1 MNAALPFTLQQP
13 AWLWLLLP
21 LLLLHALLARRRRPV
36 PFAAAGELGA
46 TAGERLPRSWRV
58 RLALAPALLQALAL
72 AAAAVALA
80 EPVVLQPAPPVPPGR
95 DLVLCVD
102 RSSSM
107 AATDLA
113 PDRTRL
119 AVGLD
124 LLGEFVRTRADD
136 RIGLV
141 TFARYADLRCP
152 PTGDHG
158 ALLQLLQRTTM
169 VAKDG
174 PEDATAIGAA
184 AALAASLLRRSAA
197 PARVAIVVTDG
208 EENVA
213 TAGSS
218 KAIAPLHAAQLCA
231 SSGIRVHT
239 IVVGRGSARADGT
252 FAPLDTTAVEQLAA
266 TTGGRSFRAENAAA
280 LASVCAAIDEL
291 EAAAFQ
297 APGVVAERW
306 HGAAMLLALSLFA
319 TAFGVSATWL
329 RRLA

>member
-1 MNAALPFTLQQP
+1 MIAVATFELQQP

-21 LLLLHALLARRRRPV
+21 LLLVLGLVARRRRRLPL
-36 PFAAAGELGA
+36 AQAGELLVAAGA
-46 TAGERLPRSWRV
+46 PLPVSWRV
-58 RLALAPALLQALAL
+58 RFSLLPTLLRVAALVAVV
-72 AAAAVALA
+72 VALA
-80 EPVVLQPAPPVPPGR
+80 GPVVLRPLPPEPPGR

-113 PDRTRL
+113 ADRTRL

-124 LLGEFVRTRADD
+124 LLGEFVLARRHD
-136 RIGLV
+136 RLGLV

-158 ALLQLLQRTTM
+158 ALLQLLQRTAM

-184 AALAASLLRRSAA
+184 TALAASLLRRSTAA
-197 PARVAIVVTDG
+197 ARVVVVVTDG

-213 TAGSS
+213 TAGAGKS
-218 KAIAPLHAAQLCA
+218 IAPLHAAQLCA

-239 IVVGRGSARADGT
+239 IVVGRGNARADGS

-266 TTGGRSFRAENAAA
+266 TTGGKSFRAENAAA
-280 LASVCAAIDEL
+280 LAAVCAAIDEL
-291 EAAAFQ
+291 EAAAWL
-297 APGVVAERW
+297 APGVVAEPW
-306 HGAAMLLALSLFA
+306 YVAAIVVALSLLAAAWALSTF
-319 TAFGVSATWL
+319 WL
-329 RRLA
+329 RRLL